1 MNNIYLASVLAFN
14 ISRPWRKE
22 VFTNLPLVIVTV
34 LALAYNTIL
43 AVVPGGRLGIFSLI
57 NLSDNPDV
65 ALFIYVAGLGF
76 SIFMYVNQKFIL
88 EPLSD
93 WLIRKYPKAT

>member
-1 MNNIYLASVLAFN
+1 MLAFN

-93 WLIRKYPKAT
+93 WLIRKYPKATWL